1 MREGGIT
8 SFAYTIDTS
17 LSIVTDRK
25 TLDRTVK
32 KAHDS
37 RYIFVPETV
46 DVTLITV
53 VIDVRT
59 V

>member
-1 MREGGIT
+1 MQEREIT
-8 SFAYTIDTS
+8 SFAYIIDTS

-25 TLDRTVK
+25 TLDTTVK

-37 RYIFVPETV
+37 GHIFVPEPI
-46 DVTLITV
+46 DVKLITV
-53 VIDVRT
+53 VVDVRT

>member
-1 MREGGIT
+1 MREVGIT

-25 TLDRTVK
+25 TLDITVK

-37 RYIFVPETV
+37 RHIFVPELV
-46 DVTLITV
+46 DVKLITV
-53 VIDVRT
+53 VVDVRT

>member
-1 MREGGIT
+1 MRVRGIT

-25 TLDRTVK
+25 TLDRTVR

-37 RYIFVPETV
+37 RHVFVPEPV

-53 VIDVRT
+53 VVDVRT

>member
-1 MREGGIT
+1 MRERGIT
-8 SFAYTIDTS
+8 SFAYTIDTG

-37 RYIFVPETV
+37 RHVLY
-46 DVTLITV
+46 LN
-53 VIDVRT
+53 RLM
-59 V
+59 

>member
-1 MREGGIT
+1 M

-37 RYIFVPETV
+37 RHIFVPEPV
-46 DVTLITV
+46 DVKLIAV
-53 VIDVRT
+53 VVDVRT